1 MFSEII
7 GGVEMNNNGGLIV
20 IITALEIIAFILMFI
35 GVSIG
40 FGGLI

>member
-1 MFSEII
+1 
-7 GGVEMNNNGGLIV
+7 MNNNGGLIV